1 MDEMMNPQPQEQPRK
16 ATHKVVYT
24 IVERKGFKHWLRV
37 GVAFENRDRSLRVI
51 LDASPSNNELHIRDP
66 KPEDDRRAP
75 GRANN
80 AGAFN
85 GNGTGSFP
93 GMEELS

>member
-1 MDEMMNPQPQEQPRK
+1 MNEMMNQPTQEQPRK
-16 ATHKVVYT
+16 THKVVYT

-37 GVAFENRDRSLRVI
+37 GVAFENRDKSLRVI
-51 LDASPSNNELHIRDP
+51 LDASPANNELHIRDP
-66 KPEDDRRAP
+66 KPDDDRRAP
-75 GRANN
+75 GRSNG